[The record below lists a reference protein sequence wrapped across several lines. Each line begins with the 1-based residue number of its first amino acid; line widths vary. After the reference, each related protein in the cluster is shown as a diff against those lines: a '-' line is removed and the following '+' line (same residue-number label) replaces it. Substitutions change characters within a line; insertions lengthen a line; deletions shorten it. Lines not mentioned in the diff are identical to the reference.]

1 MFILFFPLISI
12 ATFLDDPLIQKAQEI
27 EQKTRNLTELNLS
40 EALDDIEKN
49 DFNLDTLNIQSSY
62 RRKRIMPKIPLKFYL
77 RQKEILVNNTVQKK
91 RFSFWTFITDLFHV
105 MSGFPYDFKTNKALG
120 WNLPSNSGNFTFL
133 LSNDNPHPLTCYT
146 IQNDVIYDCLP
157 KRFRI
162 DAFSINQQHFYSP
175 TFLYFRRKRVQYF
188 QTNSKFDPIGFRI
201 IVVENYGSNETCLTG
216 LKIYATC

>member
-105 MSGFPYDFKTNKALG
+105 MSGFPYDFKTN
-120 WNLPSNSGNFTFL
+120 
-133 LSNDNPHPLTCYT
+133 NPHPLTCYT